1 MQEPSVP
8 ASALD
13 RHPAPNVC
21 ERRLAKATD
30 RGKRSSRARKPSV
43 ASGSGPDSA
52 RLVDRSVDDISPD
65 DLRSWHGVRESK
77 LLRVGGFD

>member
-8 ASALD
+8 AAAVV
-13 RHPAPNVC
+13 RHPAHNLC
-21 ERRLAKATD
+21 ERRRGKGTV

-43 ASGSGPDSA
+43 TSGSGPDSA